1 MRIEE
6 KIIQEF
12 EKTIVQM
19 AGHQD
24 GPDVTDEIKAYN
36 EGIIDSF
43 TKISTIVDNYEMNVE
58 DGQTELTVGF
68 LGGTEKHS
76 FDTVNEA
83 IETLSTDYS
92 PDLVAVSVPA
102 LPISVI
108 FEMEAAKNKELPIW
122 KLFDK
127 AKVSQD
133 EEWAQWTLA
142 NSDLVAAAWTT
153 DRYDII

>member
-6 KIIQEF
+6 KILHEF

-19 AGHQD
+19 AGDQD
-24 GPDVTDEIKAYN
+24 WPDVTDEIKAYN
-36 EGIIDSF
+36 EGIIDSY
-43 TKISTIVDNYEMNVE
+43 TKVSTIIDNYEMNVE
-58 DGQTELTVGF
+58 NGQTELTVGF
-68 LGGTEKHS
+68 LGRTEKHS

-83 IETLSTDYS
+83 IETLANDYS
-92 PDLVAVSVPA
+92 SDLFAVSVPA

-108 FEMEAAKNKELPIW
+108 FEMEAAKNKQLPIW

-127 AKVSQD
+127 AKVSQE
-133 EEWAQWTLA
+133 EEWSQWTLA

-153 DRYDII
+153 ERYEII